1 MKIDRL
7 LGILTILLKNEN
19 VTAPILAER
28 FEVSRRTINRDIE
41 DLCKAGI
48 PIVTMQG
55 NGGGIRI
62 AAGYKIDKTLLTTKE
77 MQTILAGLKS
87 IDSVDGTS
95 GYQTLVDKIYPG
107 NSTELDNVYDASGS
121 ILIDLASYY
130 KGSLSPKIE
139 VLKGAIEQN
148 KLVQFDYYASSGESH
163 RVIEPY
169 LIVFQWSSW
178 YIYGYCLS
186 RKDYRMFKLN
196 RLVNICM
203 CNETFEK
210 RKYPKLQLEIKD
222 IFQNGIHLMAEFE
235 TSCKWRLIEEYG
247 IQSFTYTSDGK
258 LLFEFDF
265 ANEENL
271 MSWVLGFGDKVTIC
285 QPDCIKDAYLKIVEN
300 IQKKY
305 QET

>member
-7 LGILTILLKNEN
+7 LGILTILLKNES

-55 NGGGIRI
+55 SGGGIRI
-62 AAGYKIDKTLLTTKE
+62 VDGYKIDKTLFTTKE

-95 GYQTLVDKIYPG
+95 GYQTLVDKIYSG
-107 NSTELDNVYDASGS
+107 NKEELNNIYDVSGS
-121 ILIDLASYY
+121 IVIDLASYY

-139 VLKGAIEQN
+139 VFKEAISQS
-148 KLVQFDYYASSGESH
+148 KLVEFDYFAPSGESH

-186 RKDYRMFKLN
+186 RQDYRMFKLN

-203 CNETFEK
+203 CEESFKK
-210 RKYPKLQLEIKD
+210 RKYPDIQLQIKD
-222 IFQNGIHLMAEFE
+222 LFQNGIHLIAEFDP
-235 TSCKWRLIEEYG
+235 SCKWRLIEEYG
-247 IQSFTYTSDGK
+247 IDSFSYTEDGH

-271 MSWVLGFGDKVTIC
+271 MCWILGFGDKITIC
-285 QPDCIKDAYLKIVEN
+285 EPVSIKDTYFKIILN
-300 IQKKY
+300 IQKSY
-305 QET
+305 